1 MPILLLLADFAS
13 NSKFRS
19 GIQANLPPV
28 SYIKAIDVWMGACT
42 TFVFAALLEFT
53 FVNYLWRQKCKQ
65 RASHFRQTITNLKAN
80 ITNSTNNPADQAKR
94 DEGKTKMVFNGPP
107 NEPIGITLT
116 RLSAGANGGGGCS
129 SSGGSSGGGNDHY
142 VRYQLGDVP
151 KASGI
156 DRTCR
161 FLFPMLFLVFNTVYW
176 PYYIY

>member
-1 MPILLLLADFAS
+1 
-13 NSKFRS
+13 
-19 GIQANLPPV
+19 
-28 SYIKAIDVWMGACT
+28 
-42 TFVFAALLEFT
+42 
-53 FVNYLWRQKCKQ
+53 
-65 RASHFRQTITNLKAN
+65 
-80 ITNSTNNPADQAKR
+80 
-94 DEGKTKMVFNGPP
+94 MVFNGPP